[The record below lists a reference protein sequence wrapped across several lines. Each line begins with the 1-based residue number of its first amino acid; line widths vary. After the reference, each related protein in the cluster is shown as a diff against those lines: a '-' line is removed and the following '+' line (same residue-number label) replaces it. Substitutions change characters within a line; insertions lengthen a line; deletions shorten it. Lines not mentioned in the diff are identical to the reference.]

1 MRTRPDLHDSRPHQN
16 VSGRSGGHPSLVGWD
31 GRAAIRRAEQ
41 VLASNCFTRPRSPH
55 EKQNAHCRPVCICQK
70 FCREA
75 GAVLKAQFSQ
85 SDASSPKSFLDI
97 LSSILLFWALKWCFD
112 SLGPLKSLIWKRNGL
127 GKSLEKLQKSDF
139 DGCNPAI
146 KPLT

>member
-1 MRTRPDLHDSRPHQN
+1 MDLAKAWKSSENRILTAAILLLNRWHRIPGN
-16 VSGRSGGHPSLVGWD
+16 EPFSGRSWGGPQD
-31 GRAAIRRAEQ
+31 GPK
-41 VLASNCFTRPRSPH
+41 SFH
-55 EKQNAHCRPVCICQK
+55 EKQNSHCRPVCICQK

-75 GAVLKAQFSQ
+75 GAVLTAQFSQ

-97 LSSILLFWALKWCFD
+97 LSSILFFWALKWCFD

-127 GKSLEKLQKSDF
+127 GKSLEKLRKSDF